1 MTITSIKYQHASI
14 LKLARAGSTKFA
26 LSEYRR
32 QGLDKIRDHEDIM
45 AFMYGFIRASFPEDM
60 VRMRTKRIL
69 NLLPV

>member
-45 AFMYGFIRASFPEDM
+45 ALHVRLYKGKLSGRYGSDAHKNAF
-60 VRMRTKRIL
+60 
-69 NLLPV
+69 